1 MKKLLP
7 AFTFLALSSSVALC
21 LRASAPA
28 QGAHATPAKQAQA
41 TPSTTPA
48 QGLEARV
55 ATLESELAAE
65 KKRHEETRMLLD
77 QSIAYLDKQAKAAQ
91 ALLAVLDESEQQG
104 FAVGENWG
112 SRVTLL
118 AGFRAYWGGQ
128 QTGLPKLPPPP
139 PAKPAEP
146 WRRPRQE

>member
-1 MKKLLP
+1 MQKLLP
-7 AFTFLALSSSVALC
+7 VFSFLALSSSVALC

-28 QGAHATPAKQAQA
+28 QGAHATPATQAKQ
-41 TPSTTPA
+41 SSTPA
-48 QGLEARV
+48 DLEARV
-55 ATLESELAAE
+55 ATLESQLAAE
-65 KKRHEETRMLLD
+65 KKRHDETRMLLD

-91 ALLAVLDESEQQG
+91 ALLGVLDESENQG
-104 FAVGENWG
+104 FAVGENWA
-112 SRVTLL
+112 SRATLL